1 RKKITIKNLDSLENL
16 DFNDL
21 DVKFISKVTSTI
33 KCINFN
39 EVDIEKSYIEISNS
53 LNNEYVSFNLDST
66 GKLPLNI
73 SIHKF
78 GVEFEVDNN
87 QSIFEMEN
95 SNKIKINYLKKWFT
109 TTIVNRLKKSDNSLV
124 YTEFYN
130 KRDRKDILYKSQSL
144 FNFLYFNN
152 YEEYEYESW
161 I

>member
-1 RKKITIKNLDSLENL
+1 MDLIRKKITIKNLDSLENL

-95 SNKIKINYLKKWFT
+95 SNKIKNNYLKKWFT
-109 TTIVNRLKKSDNSLV
+109 TTIVNRLKKSDNS
-124 YTEFYN
+124 
-130 KRDRKDILYKSQSL
+130 
-144 FNFLYFNN
+144 
-152 YEEYEYESW
+152 
-161 I
+161 